1 MLESEFQSKTIKQL
15 EKLLPGCIVLKN
27 DSSYIQGIPDLIV
40 LYNKRWAMLE
50 CKKDKTAPYRPN
62 QKFYLDKTNRM
73 SFSATIYPENKD
85 EVLGNLVQY
94 LKGGNYEI

>member
-27 DSSYIQGIPDLIV
+27 DSSYIQGIPDLLV

-62 QKFYLDKTNRM
+62 QEFYLDKANRM

-85 EVLGNLVQY
+85 EVLGILVQY

>member
-62 QKFYLDKTNRM
+62 QKFYLDKTNHM

-85 EVLGNLVQY
+85 EVLESLVQY

>member
-1 MLESEFQSKTIKQL
+1 MDFYAS
-15 EKLLPGCIVLKN
+15 VLFFFAKGGLN
-27 DSSYIQGIPDLIV
+27 VRKRIPDLIV

-85 EVLGNLVQY
+85 EILGSLVQY